1 MPKYDITLLTASK
14 YLSAEKDD
22 WFVNQILDEDKLLA
36 LALEKRGL
44 KVTRTNWDN
53 PEFNWAETKY
63 VIFRTPWDYFSRYNE
78 FAPWLEKAAKVTK
91 FINPLDI
98 IYWNIDK
105 HYLIDLEKAG
115 INIPPA
121 IFIEPGD
128 KRPLSEIAASVNWNE
143 FILKP
148 AISGGAWHT
157 YRLNK
162 ESVKEHEKIFNE
174 LVEDKS
180 MLLQEFQDAITQK
193 GEMSFIVL
201 GGKFTH
207 AVLKKVKGSDFRVQD
222 QFGGTVHDY
231 SPDADEIKFAEHVVE
246 CSRPDIAYARVD
258 VMRDNRGEL
267 SLIELE
273 AFEPSLW
280 FAKHP
285 RTAEIFADIIEH
297 ILRTS

>member
-1 MPKYDITLLTASK
+1 MPEYDVTLLTASK

-22 WFVNQILDEDKLLA
+22 WFVNQILDEDKLLT

-44 KVTRTNWDN
+44 KVARTNWDN
-53 PEFNWAETKY
+53 PDFSWSETKY

-78 FAPWLEKAAKVTK
+78 FAPWLEKASKVTN

-105 HYLIDLEKAG
+105 HYLLDLEKAG
-115 INIPPA
+115 INIPPT

-128 KRPLSEIAASVNWNE
+128 KRPLSEISVSVSWNE

-162 ESVKEHEKIFNE
+162 ESVKEHEKIYKE
-174 LVEDKS
+174 LVKDKS

-193 GEMSFIVL
+193 GEMSFMVF

-207 AVLKKVKGSDFRVQD
+207 AVLKKVKGSDYRVQD

-231 SPDADEIKFAEHVVE
+231 LPYADEIKFAEHVVE
-246 CSRPDIAYARVD
+246 CSRPGIAYARVD

-280 FAKHP
+280 FGKNP
-285 RTAEIFADIIEH
+285 RAAEIFADIIER
-297 ILRTS
+297 ILRTG